1 MSAPR
6 SKPALQKSSHNNDP
20 GDLAFRPEGI
30 TSVPERGELRAD
42 PAEVRTIMFR
52 SESWF
57 GSSCR
62 AGRLLGV
69 ALGAAAVLAALIF
82 SLAPTLAQQATP
94 PVQRS
99 YINPF
104 PNGDRYRVVSLG
116 DSLGDGLWQGLYRAF
131 EGDATLEFINRA
143 KPSTGFARPDSYDW
157 SKEAGELLKNETYQI
172 AIIMFGAND
181 AQPIKSGKDW
191 LKVGSEGWREVYGQ
205 RVEAFIKKLR
215 AANIAVYWVG
225 LPIMRS
231 PAQNSDAEAL
241 NEVYREKAFINGAK
255 FIDTWNG
262 FTDEGGRYSAYGPDM
277 TGQVKRLRADDG
289 IHFTM
294 RGYLKLAHFVEK
306 ELRRDL
312 NLAKLERN
320 IPLAGN
326 EEEQAKVMGRD
337 VVLGRSDPAQPA
349 PTPDQQDAAA
359 NPNPVPGSPEQ
370 QAQGEQAQGDQSQL
384 QQSNVGDVSLVRPA
398 IDQSLQAAQG
408 LTPQTPASTNPEAEM
423 ITSELSTGLTA
434 VATISAVTDL
444 SLASSKPRL
453 PLSQRPYY
461 KVLIKGEQLKPKAG
475 RGDDFAWP
483 PG

>member
-1 MSAPR
+1 M
-6 SKPALQKSSHNNDP
+6 
-20 GDLAFRPEGI
+20 
-30 TSVPERGELRAD
+30 
-42 PAEVRTIMFR
+42 
-52 SESWF
+52 
-57 GSSCR
+57 
-62 AGRLLGV
+62 
-69 ALGAAAVLAALIF
+69 
-82 SLAPTLAQQATP
+82 AQQATS

-104 PNGDRYRVVSLG
+104 PNGDRYRVVVLG
-116 DSLGDGLWQGLYRAF
+116 DSLGDGLWSGLYRAF
-131 EGDATLEFINRA
+131 EEDATLEFMQRA
-143 KPSTGFARPDSYDW
+143 KPATGFARTDSYDW
-157 SKEAGELLKNETYQI
+157 NAEVAGLLKTETYQI
-172 AIIMFGAND
+172 AVIMFGAND

-191 LKVGSEGWREVYGQ
+191 LKVGSEPWREIYGQ

-215 AANIAVYWVG
+215 AANLAVYWVG

-231 PAQNSDAEAL
+231 PGQSSDAEAM
-241 NEVYREKAFINGAK
+241 NEVFREKAFINGAK

-262 FTDEGGRYSAYGPDM
+262 FTDEAGRYSAYGPDM

-289 IHFTM
+289 VLFTM

-312 NLAKLERN
+312 SLAKLERN

-326 EEEQAKVMGRD
+326 EDEQAKVMGRE
-337 VVLGRSDPAQPA
+337 VVPGRSDPSQPGP
-349 PTPDQQDAAA
+349 PTQDQQDAAA
-359 NPNPVPGSPEQ
+359 DPAAAPASPE
-370 QAQGEQAQGDQSQL
+370 QAQGEQAQDEQAPQL
-384 QQSNVGDVSLVRPA
+384 QQSSVGEVNLVRPA

-408 LTPQTPASTNPEAEM
+408 LAPQGTASSMPEAEM
-423 ITSELSTGLTA
+423 ITSELANGLTA
-434 VATISAVTDL
+434 VATISSVTDL

-461 KVLIKGEQLKPKAG
+461 KVLIKGEQLKPKTG

>member
-1 MSAPR
+1 
-6 SKPALQKSSHNNDP
+6 
-20 GDLAFRPEGI
+20 
-30 TSVPERGELRAD
+30 
-42 PAEVRTIMFR
+42 MFR
-52 SESWF
+52 CASW
-57 GSSCR
+57 
-62 AGRLLGV
+62 LGLGCSARRMLADV
-69 ALGAAAVLAALIF
+69 TVGAAVFLGAFLV
-82 SLAPTLAQQATP
+82 SLAPALAQQGTT

-104 PNGDRYRVVSLG
+104 PNGDRYRVVVLG
-116 DSLGDGLWQGLYRAF
+116 DSLGDGLWSGLYRAF
-131 EGDATLEFINRA
+131 EEDATLEFMQRA
-143 KPSTGFARPDSYDW
+143 KPSTGFARTDSYDW
-157 SKEAGELLKNETYQI
+157 NAEVANLLKTETYQI
-172 AIIMFGAND
+172 AVIMFGAND

-191 LKVGSEGWREVYGQ
+191 LKVGSEAWREIYGQ

-215 AANIAVYWVG
+215 AANLAVYWVG

-231 PAQNSDAEAL
+231 PGQSSDAEAM
-241 NEVYREKAFINGAK
+241 NEVFREKAFINGAK

-277 TGQVKRLRADDG
+277 SGQVKRLRADDG

-312 NLAKLERN
+312 SLAKLERN

-337 VVLGRSDPAQPA
+337 VIPGRSDPMQASPPSQE
-349 PTPDQQDAAA
+349 QQDAVADANAA
-359 NPNPVPGSPEQ
+359 SASSEQ
-370 QAQGEQAQGDQSQL
+370 TQSEQAQGKQAQGDPAGQL
-384 QQSNVGDVSLVRPA
+384 QQSSVGDVNLVRPT

-408 LTPQTPASTNPEAEM
+408 LTPQGTASAMPEAEM
-423 ITSELSTGLTA
+423 ITSELNSGLTA
-434 VATISAVTDL
+434 VATISSVTDL

>member
-1 MSAPR
+1 
-6 SKPALQKSSHNNDP
+6 
-20 GDLAFRPEGI
+20 
-30 TSVPERGELRAD
+30 
-42 PAEVRTIMFR
+42 MFR
-52 SESWF
+52 SASCL
-57 GSSCR
+57 GSSCSAR
-62 AGRLLGV
+62 RRLADV
-69 ALGAAAVLAALIF
+69 AVGLAVLLACLLAW
-82 SLAPTLAQQATP
+82 LAPAVAQQGTT

-104 PNGDRYRVVSLG
+104 PNGDRYRVVVLG
-116 DSLGDGLWQGLYRAF
+116 DSLGDGLWSGLYRAF
-131 EGDATLEFINRA
+131 EDDATLEFMQRA
-143 KPSTGFARPDSYDW
+143 KPSTGFARTDSYDW
-157 SKEAGELLKNETYQI
+157 SAEVAELLKTETYQI

-191 LKVGSEGWREVYGQ
+191 LKVGSEGWREIYGQ

-231 PAQNSDAEAL
+231 PGQNTDAEAL

-312 NLAKLERN
+312 SLAKLERN

-326 EEEQAKVMGRD
+326 EDEQAKVMGRD
-337 VVLGRSDPAQPA
+337 VVPGRSDPSQPGPA
-349 PTPDQQDAAA
+349 TQDQQDAAA
-359 NPNPVPGSPEQ
+359 DPAATPTSPE
-370 QAQGEQAQGDQSQL
+370 QAQGEQAQTDQAQGEQAPQL
-384 QQSNVGDVSLVRPA
+384 QQSSVGEVNLVRPA

-408 LTPQTPASTNPEAEM
+408 LSPQGTASAMPEAEM
-423 ITSELSTGLTA
+423 ITSELSNGLTA
-434 VATISAVTDL
+434 VATISSVTDL

-461 KVLIKGEQLKPKAG
+461 KVLIKGEQLKPKTG

>member
-1 MSAPR
+1 MSGSAFWF
-6 SKPALQKSSHNNDP
+6 ASS
-20 GDLAFRPEGI
+20 RP
-30 TSVPERGELRAD
+30 TRCVL
-42 PAEVRTIMFR
+42 V
-52 SESWF
+52 
-57 GSSCR
+57 
-62 AGRLLGV
+62 
-69 ALGAAAVLAALIF
+69 GAAILLSGLFVWLMPA
-82 SLAPTLAQQATP
+82 LAQQGTP

-104 PNGDRYRVVSLG
+104 PNGDRYRVVALG

-131 EGDATLEFINRA
+131 EDDATLEFINRA

-157 SKEAGELLKNETYQI
+157 SAEVAELLKKETYQI

-181 AQPIKSGKDW
+181 AQPIKSGRDW
-191 LKVGSEGWREVYGQ
+191 LKVGSEGWREIYGQ

-231 PAQNSDAEAL
+231 PGQNSDAEAL

-289 IHFTM
+289 VHFTM

-337 VVLGRSDPAQPA
+337 VIPGRSDPAQPA
-349 PTPDQQDAAA
+349 PTPDQQDAAV

-370 QAQGEQAQGDQSQL
+370 QAQGEQAQGEQSPQL

-408 LTPQTPASTNPEAEM
+408 LAPQTPTSTNPEAEM
-423 ITSELSTGLTA
+423 VTSELSAGLTA
-434 VATISAVTDL
+434 VATISSVTDL